1 MSKFNF
7 SSLTPRQKQLSIAGG
22 ILFVVVASA
31 LVGVTMTENASKR
44 APQPVTPTVM
54 TNIAAPGSQIDTKD
68 VWMGRS
74 AQDIRTVQD
83 KNKELE
89 DRIRRLEQES
99 KTGGP
104 SSKSD
109 TGSPEIP
116 PVLGMKSSKYPLLPP
131 GAPGMSDEK
140 MKQARSEI
148 EAQLA
153 KEYGSAPQQDRGKP
167 RVLPPPPGATTSSEK
182 SVPSSFPPALAQSGI
197 NANGAQQAVP
207 GIMNVSFNPA
217 GAGSLVAGQ
226 AAGKGNSGALI
237 SKAREK
243 TKDNYMP
250 SGSFIHGIL
259 LSGLDAPTGA
269 QSQSNPHPLLIRL
282 TDLSVLPNRAR
293 FDVKECFVVGA
304 GYGDLSSERAFIRT
318 ETLSCIT
325 NSGKVIDQE
334 IKGFAAG
341 DDGKA
346 GVRGRLVTKQGQVL
360 AAALLAGVA
369 SGIGNAFQQ
378 QQTTTSISPLGATQT
393 LNKDQVVNA
402 GVAGGVHSS
411 MDMLAKYYIKLAEQ
425 LFPVIEIDAARQVE
439 VILTHGIFFGDDGK
453 DLTQAADNKQPT
465 VAPARNVNGNTQAR
479 YANYE

>member
-7 SSLTPRQKQLSIAGG
+7 SSLTPRQKQLSLAGG
-22 ILFVVVASA
+22 ILFAVITAA
-31 LVGVTMTENASKR
+31 LVGVTMTEKASNR
-44 APQPVTPTVM
+44 TPQQAIPPVV

-89 DRIRRLEQES
+89 DRIRSLEQEL
-99 KTGGP
+99 KKGGQ

-109 TGSPEIP
+109 TELPNIP
-116 PVLGMKSSKYPLLPP
+116 PALGMKSSKYPLLPP
-131 GAPGMSDEK
+131 GVPGMSDEK
-140 MKQARSEI
+140 LKQARSEV

-182 SVPSSFPPALAQSGI
+182 SASSSFPPAFASSPV
-197 NANGAQQAVP
+197 NSNGAQQVVP
-207 GIMNVSFNPA
+207 GIMNVSFNTA
-217 GAGSLVAGQ
+217 GAGSQVAGQ
-226 AAGKGNSGALI
+226 AAGKGNSSTI
-237 SKAREK
+237 INKPREK
-243 TKDNYMP
+243 NKDNYIP

-293 FDVKECFVVGA
+293 FDVKECFITGA

-318 ETLSCIT
+318 ETLSCII
-325 NSGKVIDQE
+325 NNGKVIDQE
-334 IKGFAAG
+334 IKGFVAG

-346 GVRGRLVTKQGQVL
+346 GIRGRLVTKQGQVL

-369 SGIGNAFQQ
+369 SGIGSAFQQ
-378 QQTTTSISPLGATQT
+378 EQTTTSISPLGSIQT
-393 LNKDQVVNA
+393 VNNDQVVKA
-402 GVAGGVHSS
+402 GAYGGVHSS

-425 LFPVIEIDAARQVE
+425 LFPVIEIDAARQIE
-439 VILTHGIFFGDDGK
+439 VILTHGMFFGDDGK
-453 DLTQAADNKQPT
+453 ELTQAADNKQP
-465 VAPARNVNGNTQAR
+465 AALSGRSINGSSQAR
-479 YANYE
+479 YSNYE

>member
-1 MSKFNF
+1 MSKISL

-22 ILFVVVASA
+22 ILLAVMTAA
-31 LVGVTMTENASKR
+31 LVGVTMTENANKR
-44 APQPVTPTVM
+44 APLPGTPAIT

-89 DRIRRLEQES
+89 DRIHRLEQEL
-99 KTGGP
+99 KTGGQ

-109 TGSPEIP
+109 TGFPDLP
-116 PVLGMKSSKYPLLPP
+116 PALGMKSSKYPLMPP

-140 MKQARSEI
+140 MKLARGEI

-153 KEYGSAPQQDRGKP
+153 KEYGSAPQDRGKP
-167 RVLPPPPGATTSSEK
+167 RVLPPPPGAATSTEK
-182 SVPSSFPPALAQSGI
+182 SVPSSFPPASALSSN
-197 NANGAQQAVP
+197 NASGAQQVVP
-207 GIMNVSFNPA
+207 GIMNVSFNSA

-226 AAGKGNSGALI
+226 ATGKGNSSAI
-237 SKAREK
+237 ITKAREK
-243 TKDNYMP
+243 SKDNYMP

-402 GVAGGVHSS
+402 GVAGGVHTS
-411 MDMLAKYYIKLAEQ
+411 MDMLARYYIKLAEQ

-439 VILTHGIFFGDDGK
+439 VILTRGMFFGDESK

-465 VAPARNVNGNTQAR
+465 AVPARNINGNPQAR
-479 YANYE
+479 YTNYE